1 MLNLRIKEKKTL
13 KELQDLAEMMVIF
26 KELTNHGVIFWSKKD
41 KILIIEEHI
50 VMLKMSEER
59 ESFLKFLNQI
69 AIWQHDAL
77 IKEAYEELCLRAENE
92 AIRDAQCN
100 IKRNTKNKYPLL
112 SKADIQKIRQEI
124 RDKMP
129 FIALGGFDCIEEFD
143 IFIVKANAPLNQNV
157 IKNSNKLIALGHF
170 DGEKVEI
177 VDDFY
182 KS

>member
-13 KELQDLAEMMVIF
+13 KELQDLAEMIVIF

-59 ESFLKFLNQI
+59 ESFVKFLTQI
-69 AIWQHDAL
+69 AIWQHNAI
-77 IKEAYEELCLRAENE
+77 IKEAYEVLCLNAETN

-100 IKRNTKNKYPLL
+100 IKRNTQTKYPLL
-112 SKADIQKIRQEI
+112 SKDDIQSIRQNV

-129 FIALGGFDCIEEFD
+129 FLALGQLDCIEEFD
-143 IFIVKANAPLNQNV
+143 IFMVKADAPLTQNV
-157 IKNSNKLIALGHF
+157 IKDNSKLIALGHF

-177 VDDFY
+177 LDDY
-182 KS
+182 KK

>member
-1 MLNLRIKEKKTL
+1 MLNLRITEKKTL

-69 AIWQHDAL
+69 AICQHNAL
-77 IKEAYEELCLRAENE
+77 IKEAYEILCLSAENE
-92 AIRDAQCN
+92 AIRDAQYN
-100 IKRNTKNKYPLL
+100 IKRNTHKYPLL
-112 SKADIQKIRQEI
+112 SKDDIKSIRQNV

-129 FIALGGFDCIEEFD
+129 FLALGQLDCINEFD
-143 IFIVKANAPLNQNV
+143 IFMVKSNAPLTQNV
-157 IKNSNKLIALGHF
+157 IKDSNKLITLGHF

>member
-50 VMLKMSEER
+50 VMLKMSEKR

-100 IKRNTKNKYPLL
+100 IKRNTHKYPLL

-129 FIALGGFDCIEEFD
+129 FITLGGFDCIKEFD
-143 IFIVKANAPLNQNV
+143 IFMIKANAPLTQNV
-157 IKNSNKLIALGHF
+157 TKDSSKLIALGHF
-170 DGEKVEI
+170 NGEKVEI

>member
-50 VMLKMSEER
+50 VMLKMSEEH
-59 ESFLKFLNQI
+59 ESFVKFLNQI

-77 IKEAYEELCLRAENE
+77 IKEAYEYLCLSAENE

-100 IKRNTKNKYPLL
+100 IKRNTSKYPLL
-112 SKADIQKIRQEI
+112 SKDDIQSIRQNI

-129 FIALGGFDCIEEFD
+129 FLALGQLDCIREFD
-143 IFIVKANAPLNQNV
+143 IFMIKANAPLTQNV
-157 IKNSNKLIALGHF
+157 IKDSSKLIALGHF

-177 VDDFY
+177 VDNY
-182 KS
+182 KK

>member
-1 MLNLRIKEKKTL
+1 MINLKIKDKPTL

-50 VMLKMSEER
+50 VMLKMSEEK
-59 ESFLKFLNQI
+59 ESFLKFLTQI

-77 IKEAYEELCLRAENE
+77 IKEAYEILCLSAENE
-92 AIRDAQCN
+92 AIRDAQRN
-100 IKRNTKNKYPLL
+100 IKRNTQNKYPLL
-112 SKADIQKIRQEI
+112 SKADIQRIRQNV

-129 FIALGGFDCIEEFD
+129 FLALGQLDCIKEFD
-143 IFIVKANAPLNQNV
+143 IFMVKANAPLTQNV
-157 IKNSNKLIALGHF
+157 TKDNSKLIALGHF

-177 VDDFY
+177 VDNY
-182 KS
+182 KK

>member
-1 MLNLRIKEKKTL
+1 MLNLRIKAKKTL

-77 IKEAYEELCLRAENE
+77 IKEAYEVLCLSAENE
-92 AIRDAQCN
+92 AIRNAQCN
-100 IKRNTKNKYPLL
+100 IKRNKSKYPLL
-112 SKADIQKIRQEI
+112 SKEDIQKIRQEV

-129 FIALGGFDCIEEFD
+129 FLALGQLDCINEFD
-143 IFIVKANAPLNQNV
+143 IFIVKANAPLTQNV
-157 IKNSNKLIALGHF
+157 TKDSSKLIALGHF